1 MENNPFMNPELFQ
14 DEIAFT
20 IWMYNR
26 QNRLHVENDLC
37 FVMALA
43 RAGCERARRTGTDQS
58 TFTKAQDALWEMF
71 MVLKDE
77 RIV

>member
-1 MENNPFMNPELFQ
+1 MNPEFFQ

-26 QNRLHVENDLC
+26 GNRLHVENDFC

-43 RAGCERARRTGTDQS
+43 QAGCERARRTGTNQS
-58 TFTKAQDALWEMF
+58 TFMKARDALWEMF
-71 MVLKDE
+71 MVLQDE